1 MSSTSPKI
9 MWKPSKELLLSSQ
22 IAQFINFISEEGVD
36 DFHSLYNWSINQP
49 ELFWLKVWDFCGV
62 IAKERGSVVLKSDG
76 TMLNSQWFPEA
87 ELNFAE
93 NLLTP
98 LASAKKLDEK
108 VIIFWG
114 EDKVKREVSLDELLS
129 TVRKIWWLFKQ
140 EGLSKGDRVAA
151 YIPNIPETVFFMLG
165 VAANGGVWS
174 SCSPDFGTEAVLDRF
189 SQITP
194 SFLITTDGYYFKGK
208 VINIFDKVKEVI
220 RRLPSLKKVIVIP
233 YTGSVQ
239 EKDYPEKCISLN
251 SWLDLAPSSESI
263 SISYTMVPFN
273 SPLYIM
279 YSSGTTGKPKC
290 IVHGVGGTL
299 LEHLKEHKLHTDIS
313 EKDVFF
319 YQTSCGWMMWNWL
332 VTGLASK
339 AQLVLY
345 DGYPLL
351 NNNRILFELAES
363 AGITVFGTNARYLS
377 LIEKMGLKPAK
388 EFSLTSLRAVLSTGS
403 VLAPESFEY
412 VYKEIKEDLMLSSI
426 SGGTDII
433 GCFALGCPILP
444 VYKGELQCR
453 SLGLKVEVFND
464 KGEPVIDEQ
473 GELVCTAPFPSMP
486 IYFWNDPEKSRY
498 KSSYFSTYEGVWRHG
513 DWVKLTSRG
522 TMVFYG
528 RSDAVL
534 NPSSGVRVGTAEIY
548 NQLEKFREILEAVAV
563 EAPIGDERWIMLL
576 VRLKE
581 GQKLTKELEERIRKE
596 IKESLSPFYVPKVI
610 KAVADLP
617 RTKSGKTVELLVKR
631 VLEGKT
637 PENLEALANPESVKY
652 IENLRKELE
661 MLKFQ

>member
-363 AGITVFGTNARYLS
+363 AGITVFGTNARYL
-377 LIEKMGLKPAK
+377 
-388 EFSLTSLRAVLSTGS
+388 
-403 VLAPESFEY
+403 
-412 VYKEIKEDLMLSSI
+412 
-426 SGGTDII
+426 
-433 GCFALGCPILP
+433 
-444 VYKGELQCR
+444 
-453 SLGLKVEVFND
+453 
-464 KGEPVIDEQ
+464 
-473 GELVCTAPFPSMP
+473 
-486 IYFWNDPEKSRY
+486 
-498 KSSYFSTYEGVWRHG
+498 
-513 DWVKLTSRG
+513 
-522 TMVFYG
+522 
-528 RSDAVL
+528 
-534 NPSSGVRVGTAEIY
+534 
-548 NQLEKFREILEAVAV
+548 
-563 EAPIGDERWIMLL
+563 
-576 VRLKE
+576 
-581 GQKLTKELEERIRKE
+581 
-596 IKESLSPFYVPKVI
+596 
-610 KAVADLP
+610 
-617 RTKSGKTVELLVKR
+617 
-631 VLEGKT
+631 
-637 PENLEALANPESVKY
+637 
-652 IENLRKELE
+652 
-661 MLKFQ
+661 